1 MTLERLKKAPIAKYA
16 AYAGMVL
23 FGWLIGYFIRWNPES
38 KRPYVKD
45 MNKRDVDIRR
55 TNTKT
60 SEAKAA

>member
-16 AYAGMVL
+16 SYAGMVL

-45 MNKRDVDIRR
+45 TKKVDVEVKR
-55 TNTKT
+55 TNKKT